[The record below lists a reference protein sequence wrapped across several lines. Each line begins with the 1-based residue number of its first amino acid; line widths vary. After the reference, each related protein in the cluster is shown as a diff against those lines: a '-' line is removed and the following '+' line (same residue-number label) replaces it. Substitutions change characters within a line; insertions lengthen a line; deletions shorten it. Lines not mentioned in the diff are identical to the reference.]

1 MNPSTPQNLADIT
14 GISMATA
21 PGRAVY
27 LPLGHKSGDT
37 DLLGGGLLEGQIAL
51 RDAIALLKPL
61 FQDAS
66 VLKVG
71 QNVKYDYVVLARHG
85 IERLPWEGPQALAAR
100 VATTRPELAALAARA
115 AAAYVRL
122 RYDASPEAA
131 ATKALHELED
141 CTRVLTRW
149 RAPNR
154 R

>member
-1 MNPSTPQNLADIT
+1 MNHAWHQWVLGYNPERQREALARLGFGDPDWRTLAVALAVVCGTVLLLLI
-14 GISMATA
+14 ATMLYARPRRA
-21 PGRAVY
+21 PAEQAWQRFCA
-27 LPLGHKSGDT
+27 
-37 DLLGGGLLEGQIAL
+37 A
-51 RDAIALLKPL
+51 
-61 FQDAS
+61 
-66 VLKVG
+66 
-71 QNVKYDYVVLARHG
+71 LARHG
-85 IERLPWEGPQALAAR
+85 VERLPWEGPQALAAR

-122 RYDASPEAA
+122 RYDATPETA